1 MVLAEAFGPVLAV
14 PGKQPPLPSDPS
26 GTFAADAAQPGAPVG
41 AAVAVGG
48 AVGVGLEDTV
58 GVAEWVG
65 AAVAVAVGV
74 DD

>member
-1 MVLAEAFGPVLAV
+1 
-14 PGKQPPLPSDPS
+14 LPSDPS
-26 GTFAADAAQPGAPVG
+26 GTFDADEAQSGAPVG

-48 AVGVGLEDTV
+48 AVGVGLDVTV
-58 GVAEWVG
+58 GLVDWVG